1 MAKREIISGP
11 DIPKHTQ
18 PFPSAVKVGNMVF
31 SSAVGGD
38 DPETHELPDD
48 IELQV
53 RNAFQ
58 TIRNIMARAGGSTD
72 DIGKMSVYLRRRDD
86 RKYVNPE
93 WLRMFP
99 DENDR
104 PVRHT
109 VEQDLPPGRLIQIEF
124 FAVI

>member
-1 MAKREIISGP
+1 MAKREIIAGP
-11 DIPKHTQ
+11 DIPEHAQ
-18 PFPSAVKVGNMVF
+18 PFPTAVKVGNVVF

-48 IELQV
+48 IEAQV
-53 RNAFQ
+53 KNAFQ
-58 TIRNIMARAGGSTD
+58 TMRNIMARAGGSTD
-72 DIGKMSVYLRRRDD
+72 NIGKVTVMLRDRDD
-86 RKYVNPE
+86 RKFVNPE
-93 WLRMFP
+93 WLVMFP

-109 VEQDLPPGRLIQIEF
+109 VEHDLSARLIQMEF